1 MNQEV
6 LKTCLRKKSKSYAL
20 VWAYI
25 YAHASKTTFEGSVA
39 QIESTLRVSRLTITR
54 ALKEGFDVDDNIQYH
69 ISRDVIQVTWKKRK
83 TESPAPVSTLYK
95 DMLSEYNS
103 FILEKTGLGAKIN
116 TADGAAMK
124 RIIAYLKKQVKDK
137 GDVNASVVDAWK
149 YILTNWSKLSAFYQ
163 SQVKLV
169 QIDSNFPNILTQLRN
184 NPQQKRNESRLEKF
198 RNAADR
204 DAQSGFGPAQ

>member
-6 LKTCLRKKSKSYAL
+6 LRTCLRKKSKSYAL

-25 YAHASKTTFEGSVA
+25 YAHATKTTFKGSVA
-39 QIESTLRVSRLTITR
+39 QIETTLRVSRSTITR
-54 ALKEGFDVDDNIQYH
+54 ALKEGHKVDENILYHVSCDVL
-69 ISRDVIQVTWKKRK
+69 DVSWKKQK
-83 TESPAPVSTLYK
+83 TKAPVATSTLYK
-95 DMLSEYNS
+95 DLLSEYNS

-124 RIIAYLKKQVKDK
+124 RIIAYLKQQVKEKD
-137 GDVNASVVDAWK
+137 DVEASVVEAWR
-149 YILTNWSKLSAFYQ
+149 YVLSNWSKLSAFYQ

-184 NPQQKRNESRLEKF
+184 NPKQQSNESRLEKF
-198 RNAADR
+198 RNAANR
-204 DAQSGFGPAQ
+204 DAESGFGPAQ